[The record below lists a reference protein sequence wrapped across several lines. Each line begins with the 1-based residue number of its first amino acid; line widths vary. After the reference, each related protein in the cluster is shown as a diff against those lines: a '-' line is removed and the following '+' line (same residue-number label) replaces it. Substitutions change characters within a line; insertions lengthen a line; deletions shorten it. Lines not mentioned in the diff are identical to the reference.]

1 MDKKSVIF
9 NEGQKEKREKQSLD
23 GKKTNVKEIV
33 FRKRKS
39 KKTFKS
45 QINYKKQIANI

>member
-9 NEGQKEKREKQSLD
+9 NEEQKEKRETLD
-23 GKKTNVKEIV
+23 GKETNVKGIV
-33 FRKRKS
+33 IRKRKS

-45 QINYKKQIANI
+45 QINY